1 MKTEIVL
8 ASASKYRAASLQR
21 LGLKFKQQPAG
32 IDETPHLTETPTDLA
47 SRLAHEKALSL
58 VDTHPNSIIIGC
70 DQTGSCNGQFLHKPG
85 SINAARD
92 QLAQLSGQR
101 AVFYTAMTII
111 VTENAVIKK
120 LTHDLDITQLQ
131 LRVLTTEEIA
141 SYVEADRPI
150 DCAGSFKIESLG
162 IILFTEVKTS
172 DPSALEGLSLIH
184 LTSRLRDLGVKLA
197 IA

>member
-1 MKTEIVL
+1 
-8 ASASKYRAASLQR
+8 
-21 LGLKFKQQPAG
+21 
-32 IDETPHLTETPTDLA
+32 
-47 SRLAHEKALSL
+47 
-58 VDTHPNSIIIGC
+58 
-70 DQTGSCNGQFLHKPG
+70 
-85 SINAARD
+85 
-92 QLAQLSGQR
+92 
-101 AVFYTAMTII
+101 MTII
-111 VTENAVIKK
+111 VTANAVIKK

-184 LTSRLRDLGVKLA
+184 LTSRLRDLGVELGLA
-197 IA
+197 